1 MNQSP
6 VMAERMRQTKNRIL
20 QTAKDIFLEQGCRR
34 TTIRQI
40 VERSG
45 ITSGS
50 IYNIFS
56 SKEEIFNTLAA
67 DVLENCIRMV
77 QKEAGGE
84 SPLYQYAAVLL
95 VEMEAIARDERVR
108 ELYQEAYTSPAM
120 FEAAVNRHVRLE
132 MKIFGESYG
141 KLFKEDEILAR
152 NYMVKGAMGGFINS
166 FYFKDQPPCGRS
178 GIPSSFP
185 DLQGPGKQEKGY
197 PSHAEITGPEEGGMG
212 HDGKGYP
219 EKIERGK
226 RFCHG
231 CIPGIRFFWRPG

>member
-56 SKEEIFNTLAA
+56 SKEEIFNTLAG

-120 FEAAVNRHVRLE
+120 FEAG
-132 MKIFGESYG
+132 GESSCAPG
-141 KLFKEDEILAR
+141 NENFRRILREA
-152 NYMVKGAMGGFINS
+152 
-166 FYFKDQPPCGRS
+166 
-178 GIPSSFP
+178 
-185 DLQGPGKQEKGY
+185 LQ
-197 PSHAEITGPEEGGMG
+197 
-212 HDGKGYP
+212 
-219 EKIERGK
+219 R
-226 RFCHG
+226 R
-231 CIPGIRFFWRPG
+231 

>member
-20 QTAKDIFLEQGCRR
+20 QTAKDIFLEQGYRR

-56 SKEEIFNTLAA
+56 SKEEIFNTLAG
-67 DVLENCIRMV
+67 DVLENCIHMV
-77 QKEAGGE
+77 EKEAGGE
-84 SPLYQYAAVLL
+84 SPIYQYAAVLL
-95 VEMEAIARDERVR
+95 VEMEAIAHDERVR
-108 ELYQEAYTSPAM
+108 ELYQEAYTSPVM
-120 FEAAVNRHVRLE
+120 FEEVVKRHLRLE
-132 MKIFGESYG
+132 KEFFGESYG

-166 FYFKDQPPCGRS
+166 FYFGNKPPVEEAEFLLLSLTFRVLGSKKKDILPMLKSLDRKREVWAGMS
-178 GIPSSFP
+178 K
-185 DLQGPGKQEKGY
+185 DLLKK
-197 PSHAEITGPEEGGMG
+197 
-212 HDGKGYP
+212 
-219 EKIERGK
+219 
-226 RFCHG
+226 
-231 CIPGIRFFWRPG
+231 

>member
-56 SKEEIFNTLAA
+56 SKEEIFNTLAG

-166 FYFKDQPPCGRS
+166 FYFKDQPPV
-178 GIPSSFP
+178 
-185 DLQGPGKQEKGY
+185 EE
-197 PSHAEITGPEEGGMG
+197 AEFLLLSLTFRVLGSKKKDILPMLKSLEQ
-212 HDGKGYP
+212 
-219 EKIERGK
+219 K
-226 RFCHG
+226 REVWAMMAKD
-231 CIPGIRFFWRPG
+231 ILKK

>member
-1 MNQSP
+1 
-6 VMAERMRQTKNRIL
+6 MAKSESTKYRL
-20 QTAKDIFLEQGCRR
+20 AEAMKTCMKTTSVDDI
-34 TTIRQI
+34 TIRQI

-67 DVLENCIRMV
+67 DVLENCIHMV

-152 NYMVKGAMGGFINS
+152 NYMVKGAMGGLINS
-166 FYFKDQPPCGRS
+166 FYFKDQPPV
-178 GIPSSFP
+178 
-185 DLQGPGKQEKGY
+185 EE
-197 PSHAEITGPEEGGMG
+197 AEFLLLSLTFRVLGSKKKDILPMLKSL
-212 HDGKGYP
+212 D
-219 EKIERGK
+219 RK
-226 RFCHG
+226 REVWAMMAKD
-231 CIPGIRFFWRPG
+231 ILKK

>member
-1 MNQSP
+1 
-6 VMAERMRQTKNRIL
+6 MAKSESTKYRL
-20 QTAKDIFLEQGCRR
+20 AEAMKTCMKTTSVDDI
-34 TTIRQI
+34 TIRQI

-67 DVLENCIRMV
+67 DVLENCIHMV

-166 FYFKDQPPCGRS
+166 FYFKDQPPV
-178 GIPSSFP
+178 
-185 DLQGPGKQEKGY
+185 EE
-197 PSHAEITGPEEGGMG
+197 AEFLLLSLTFRVLGSKKKDILPMLKSL
-212 HDGKGYP
+212 D
-219 EKIERGK
+219 RK
-226 RFCHG
+226 REVWAMMAKD
-231 CIPGIRFFWRPG
+231 ILKK

>member
-77 QKEAGGE
+77 HKEAGGE

-166 FYFKDQPPCGRS
+166 FYFKDQPPV
-178 GIPSSFP
+178 
-185 DLQGPGKQEKGY
+185 EE
-197 PSHAEITGPEEGGMG
+197 AEFLLLSLTFRVLGSKKKDILPMLKSL
-212 HDGKGYP
+212 DQ
-219 EKIERGK
+219 K
-226 RFCHG
+226 REVWAMMAKD
-231 CIPGIRFFWRPG
+231 ILKK

>member
-56 SKEEIFNTLAA
+56 SKEEIFNTLAG

-141 KLFKEDEILAR
+141 KLFKEDTCPELH
-152 NYMVKGAMGGFINS
+152 GEGGHGRLHQFLL
-166 FYFKDQPPCGRS
+166 FQGPAPCGRS

-231 CIPGIRFFWRPG
+231 CIPGIRFL

>member
-1 MNQSP
+1 M
-6 VMAERMRQTKNRIL
+6 
-20 QTAKDIFLEQGCRR
+20 
-34 TTIRQI
+34 
-40 VERSG
+40 
-45 ITSGS
+45 
-50 IYNIFS
+50 
-56 SKEEIFNTLAA
+56 
-67 DVLENCIRMV
+67 LENCIRMV

-166 FYFKDQPPCGRS
+166 FYFKDQPPVEEAEFLLLSLTFRVLGSKKKDILPMLKSLDRKREVWAMMAKD
-178 GIPSSFP
+178 I
-185 DLQGPGKQEKGY
+185 LKNRKGKEVLSWLHPLHPISLEAGMK
-197 PSHAEITGPEEGGMG
+197 SESAET
-212 HDGKGYP
+212 
-219 EKIERGK
+219 
-226 RFCHG
+226 
-231 CIPGIRFFWRPG
+231 

>member
-56 SKEEIFNTLAA
+56 SKEEIFNTLAG
-67 DVLENCIRMV
+67 DVLENCIHMV

-84 SPLYQYAAVLL
+84 SPIYQYAAVLL
-95 VEMEAIARDERVR
+95 VEMEAIAHDERVR
-108 ELYQEAYTSPAM
+108 ELYQEAYTSPVM
-120 FEAAVNRHVRLE
+120 FEEVVKRHLRLE
-132 MKIFGESYG
+132 KEFFGESYR
-141 KLFKEDEILAR
+141 KLW
-152 NYMVKGAMGGFINS
+152 
-166 FYFKDQPPCGRS
+166 
-178 GIPSSFP
+178 
-185 DLQGPGKQEKGY
+185 
-197 PSHAEITGPEEGGMG
+197 TEGM
-212 HDGKGYP
+212 
-219 EKIERGK
+219 
-226 RFCHG
+226 
-231 CIPGIRFFWRPG
+231 

>member
-77 QKEAGGE
+77 QKEAVGE
-84 SPLYQYAAVLL
+84 S
-95 VEMEAIARDERVR
+95 AI
-108 ELYQEAYTSPAM
+108 
-120 FEAAVNRHVRLE
+120 
-132 MKIFGESYG
+132 
-141 KLFKEDEILAR
+141 
-152 NYMVKGAMGGFINS
+152 
-166 FYFKDQPPCGRS
+166 
-178 GIPSSFP
+178 
-185 DLQGPGKQEKGY
+185 
-197 PSHAEITGPEEGGMG
+197 
-212 HDGKGYP
+212 
-219 EKIERGK
+219 
-226 RFCHG
+226 
-231 CIPGIRFFWRPG
+231 